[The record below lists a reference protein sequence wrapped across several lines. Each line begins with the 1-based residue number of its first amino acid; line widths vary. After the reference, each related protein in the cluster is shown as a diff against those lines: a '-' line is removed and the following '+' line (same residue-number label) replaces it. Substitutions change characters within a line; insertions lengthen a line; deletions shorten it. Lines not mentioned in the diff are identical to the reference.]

1 MYSSHLGAIFLCDH
15 QKGLLR
21 IFALKNIS
29 IQKQFTLGR
38 DERLKSRKAIDQL
51 FKTGKSFSHFPFRI
65 IYQLEDGE
73 PSLQSGFTV
82 SSKTFKQ
89 AVNRNRIKR
98 LMREVY
104 RLQKN
109 ELKQTVTDKRCRL
122 AVFFI
127 YTGNGLPEFD
137 DLKEKMESALARL
150 IKIVNEKSPADN

>member
-1 MYSSHLGAIFLCDH
+1 MGAIFLCDH
-15 QKGLLR
+15 ENRLLR
-21 IFALKNIS
+21 IFAHKNIS

-38 DERLKSRKAIDQL
+38 DEKLKSRKAIEQL
-51 FKTGKSFSHFPFRI
+51 FKSGKSFSHFPFRI
-65 IYQLEDGE
+65 IYELGDGE
-73 PSLQSGFTV
+73 SSLQSAFSV

-122 AVFFI
+122 VVFFI
-127 YTGNGLPEFD
+127 YTGNNLPLFD
-137 DLKEKMESALARL
+137 DLKEKMASALLRL
-150 IKIVNEKSPADN
+150 TKIVNESPIAD